1 MQMGVGSE
9 TITHQGQLTLPV
21 TFTYNGIVARNQPVY
36 WGVTDDE
43 SGAALSR
50 SRDVIANGLGLSVCG
65 VTVPDADLTV
75 AVPTAVFDAIPALN
89 PGEDVAFVL
98 TTRLARAGGVLV
110 TAKRVEREDDS
121 RWG

>member
-1 MQMGVGSE
+1 MGVGSE

-21 TFTYNGIVARNQPVY
+21 TFAYNGIVARNQPVY

-43 SGAALSR
+43 TSAALSR
-50 SRDVIANGLGLSVCG
+50 SRDVITNGLGLSVCG

-75 AVPTAVFDAIPALN
+75 AVPTAVFDAVPALN

-98 TTRLARAGGVLV
+98 TTRLARVGGVLV
-110 TAKRVEREDDS
+110 TANTVTEDADFRV
-121 RWG
+121 